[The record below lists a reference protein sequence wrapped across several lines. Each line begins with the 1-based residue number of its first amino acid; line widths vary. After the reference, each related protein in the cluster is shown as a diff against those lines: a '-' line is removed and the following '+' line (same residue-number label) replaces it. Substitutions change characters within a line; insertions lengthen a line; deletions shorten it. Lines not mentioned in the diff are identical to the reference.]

1 VKTPQTVTLALS
13 HSNPAEGIYLRG
25 KTYWLNHYPQGK
37 RARVTLGTPDYGTA
51 VKNAALIHK
60 KIISPKGEGVLRT
73 AQIYTEEAVRMGTMA
88 PGSAYELH
96 RVLKGFLLFANVA
109 TLEDIKPHVL
119 QKYFDKL
126 TTQVKPASWAS
137 YAGRLSGFFGAML
150 KNRRM
155 TSNPMLQVRIPKFN
169 QSAHARSNVVRLDKA
184 NELIKECPDLRLR
197 FVLVAGFLMGMR
209 KNEIIQCQWGWFD
222 YANKVCNI
230 PLLKRKGQAKPAN
243 PPMIAGVFDILKEL
257 RAALPKAPAP
267 TDYILEP
274 QTQQGRA
281 RYRWD
286 FKKPFNEYQKS
297 KNCKFSAHDM
307 RRSYATNS
315 VQIGIS
321 LEVISGWV
329 GDTVRTLE
337 MHYSKL
343 NQYDARAEG
352 LMGKAK

>member
-1 VKTPQTVTLALS
+1 VKTPPTVTLALS
-13 HSNPAEGIYLRG
+13 HLNPAEGIYLRG

-150 KNRRM
+150 QSRRI
-155 TSNPMLQVRIPKFN
+155 TANPMLQVRLPKFN
-169 QSAHARSNVVRLDKA
+169 QAAHARSNTVKA
-184 NELIKECPDLRLR
+184 QKAIELINECSDLRLR

-222 YANKVCNI
+222 YANKVCSI
-230 PLLKRKGQAKPAN
+230 PLWARKRAKAAN
-243 PPMIAGVFDILKEL
+243 PPMIEGVFDILKEL
-257 RAALPKAPAP
+257 KAALPKAPAP

-274 QTQQGRA
+274 QTPQGRA

-286 FKKPFNEYQKS
+286 FNKPFNEYQKS
-297 KNCKFSAHDM
+297 KGCAFTAHDM
-307 RRSYATNS
+307 RRSFATNL
-315 VQIGIS
+315 VQAGIS

-343 NQYDARAEG
+343 NQYDARAER
-352 LMGKAK
+352 LMGKK